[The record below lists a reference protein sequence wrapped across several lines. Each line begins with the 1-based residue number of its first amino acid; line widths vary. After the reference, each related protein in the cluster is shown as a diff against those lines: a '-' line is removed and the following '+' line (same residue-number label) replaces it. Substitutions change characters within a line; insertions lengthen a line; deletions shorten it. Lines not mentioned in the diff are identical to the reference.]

1 MSQELFKL
9 LREADAQNIELQL
22 AMQCA
27 PVLADLKVSNLLI
40 TQVQYVPNI
49 RQIAHRLGLSC
60 FVLTRV
66 KKRVTLLLYR
76 AEKLLAYLAQEEVS
90 SFLAEMGYDEYD
102 LSEQLRHFRNR
113 YQTYLTSGTDFPH
126 EMGLFLGY
134 PVADVRGFIQNK
146 GEHFLYTGYWKVYEN
161 LEEKKDLFQRFEE
174 AREYLVRRVL
184 SNRSIVS
191 VT

>member
-1 MSQELFKL
+1 MSQELFQL
-9 LREADAQNIELQL
+9 LRKADAQNIELQL

-40 TQVQYVPNI
+40 TQAQYVPGI
-49 RQIAHRLGLSC
+49 RQIAHKLGLAC
-60 FVLTRV
+60 FVLTHV

-76 AEKLLAYLAQEEVS
+76 TDKLTAYLSQADVFA
-90 SFLAEMGYDEYD
+90 FLQEMGYAEMD
-102 LSEQLRHFRNR
+102 LLEQLRHFRTR
-113 YQTYLTSGTDFPH
+113 YQAYLEKNAEFPH

-161 LEEKKDLFQRFEE
+161 PEEKKDLFQRFEE